1 MKPREI
7 LCVLLVLLPLL
18 YSQTDIHASDTAQ
31 ITKTIATLDR
41 ERADAQVRRDFE
53 VLDSML
59 GDDLTYI
66 HASGLVQNK
75 AELMADL
82 KSGQRI
88 YTSIKYSDVNIRVL
102 ESTAVITARSEI
114 HVVHESK
121 ENVLSIRV
129 TEVYA
134 QRKGHWQLI
143 AYQST
148 RLTP

>member
-1 MKPREI
+1 MRPREI
-7 LCVLLVLLPLL
+7 LCALLVLLSLVYPQSDVL
-18 YSQTDIHASDTAQ
+18 ASDTAQ
-31 ITKTIATLDR
+31 ITKTIATVDR
-41 ERADAQVRRDFE
+41 ERADAQVRRDLTA
-53 VLDSML
+53 LDSML

-66 HASGLVQNK
+66 HASGLVQSK
-75 AELMADL
+75 AEFMADL
-82 KSGQRI
+82 KSGKRI

-102 ESTAVITARSEI
+102 ESTAVITAQSEI

-134 QRKGHWQLI
+134 QRNGQWQLI

>member
-7 LCVLLVLLPLL
+7 LCALLVLLPLL
-18 YSQTDIHASDTAQ
+18 YSQTDVHISDTAQ
-31 ITKTIATLDR
+31 ITKAIAALDL
-41 ERADAQVRRDFE
+41 ERADAQVRRDFAA
-53 VLDSML
+53 LDRIL

-75 AELMADL
+75 ADFIADL
-82 KSGQRI
+82 KSGKRI
-88 YTSIKYSDVNIRVL
+88 YTSIKYSDVNIRIL
-102 ESTAVITARSEI
+102 EGTAVITARSEI

-121 ENVLSIRV
+121 ENDLSIRV

-134 QRKGHWQLI
+134 QRKGRWQLI

-148 RLTP
+148 RLAP